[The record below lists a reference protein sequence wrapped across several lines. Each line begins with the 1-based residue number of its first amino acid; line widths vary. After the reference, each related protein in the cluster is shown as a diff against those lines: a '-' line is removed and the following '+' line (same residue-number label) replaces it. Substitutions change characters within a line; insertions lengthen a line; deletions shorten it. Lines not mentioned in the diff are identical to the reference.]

1 MIKCTSLSAA
11 RGGSS
16 LINEFSF
23 EFISGVYVIKGANGS
38 GKSTFLLS
46 LLGEVPLAA
55 GRVEINGR
63 DLSALSAVER
73 SAAFSWYEDQEIAFN
88 FTVKD
93 VLEWGGWRAGMSDN
107 LSAEELSPREWK
119 KLSRGERARVL
130 LTSVLARESD
140 HILLDEPA
148 AGLDDA
154 MVSRLASS
162 LSSKVSVGATVIISE
177 HDHRLISALDAQ
189 ELLIHDGSLILQ
201 PRK

>member
-1 MIKCTSLSAA
+1 MIKCTSLSSA

-63 DLSALSAVER
+63 DLLALSAVER
-73 SAAFSWYEDQEIAFN
+73 SAAFSWYEVQEIAFN
-88 FTVKD
+88 FTAKD
-93 VLEWGGWRAGMSDN
+93 VLEWGGWRAGMPDD
-107 LSAEELSPREWK
+107 LLVEELSAREWK
-119 KLSRGERARVL
+119 KLSRGEQARVL

-154 MVSRLASS
+154 MISRLASS
-162 LSSKVSVGATVIISE
+162 LSSKVSAGATVIISE
-177 HDHRLISALDAQ
+177 HDHRLITALNAQ

-201 PRK
+201 PSR

>member
-1 MIKCTSLSAA
+1 MIKCTSLSAT

-16 LINEFSF
+16 LINQFSF
-23 EFISGVYVIKGANGS
+23 EFTSGVYIIKGANGS

-46 LLGEVPLAA
+46 LLGEIPLAA

-63 DLSALSAVER
+63 DLSALSVLER

-88 FTVKD
+88 FTAKD
-93 VLEWGGWRAGMSDN
+93 VLEWGGWRAGMPDA

-130 LTSVLARESD
+130 LTSVLAKTCP
-140 HILLDEPA
+140 HYLLDEPA

-154 MVSRLASS
+154 MVSRLALS
-162 LSSKVSVGATVIISE
+162 LSSKVSAGATVIISE
-177 HDHRLISALDAQ
+177 HDHRLMNALDAQ

>member
-1 MIKCTSLSAA
+1 MIKCDALSVA
-11 RGGSS
+11 RGGQV
-16 LINEFSF
+16 LINSFSYEFL
-23 EFISGVYVIKGANGS
+23 SGIYVIKGANGS

-63 DLSALSAVER
+63 DLLALSAVER

-88 FTVKD
+88 FTAQD
-93 VLEWGGWRAGMSDN
+93 VLEWGGWRAGMPDD
-107 LSAEELSPREWK
+107 LLVEELSAREWK
-119 KLSRGERARVL
+119 KLSRGEQARVL
-130 LTSVLARESD
+130 LTSVLAPESD

-154 MVSRLASS
+154 MISRLASS
-162 LSSKVSVGATVIISE
+162 LSSKVSAGSTVIISE
-177 HDHRLISALDAQ
+177 HDHRLVTALNAQ